1 MRTVE
6 SPPETGSVPPAPP
19 MPSLRSAFEPPQ
31 GPLFQAIGRHKGLI
45 AVIALLGALAGI
57 ALGYARPATYEASAT
72 LQVGQVNPN
81 SAGFAS
87 YTQSSSSL
95 ATAFSRAIAATPV
108 LIEVNRRLQIP
119 PERAVTRLSSE
130 PIPLSPAFRVI
141 AKGPSAEKAKQLANV
156 AAAAVIAYENRSN
169 SANPQAAAL
178 LGSYRRA
185 SLALNKANAAV
196 EVAHSGGSS
205 EDVLAAE
212 AAQSAAKIRLKA
224 IGATYI
230 ATVGS
235 QPPREGFVS
244 LLAGATSASGN
255 RTAKMQLYGFLG
267 LLLGLVAGSAAAF
280 LVERRRQA
288 TPATEPLLKPRPR

>member
-1 MRTVE
+1 MKTVE
-6 SPPETGSVPPAPP
+6 SPPQTGSVPPAPP
-19 MPSLRSAFEPPQ
+19 MPSLQRAFEPPQ
-31 GPLFQAIGRHKGLI
+31 GPFFQAIGHHKRLI
-45 AVIALLGALAGI
+45 AAFALLGVLAGL
-57 ALGYARPATYEASAT
+57 ALGYVRPATYEASAT

-108 LIEVNRRLQIP
+108 LAQVNRRLRIP

-141 AKGPSAEKAKQLANV
+141 AKGPSAVKAKQLANV

-178 LGSYRRA
+178 LTSYRHA

-196 EVAHSGGSS
+196 EAANSGGSS

-244 LLAGATSASGN
+244 LLAAATSASGN

-267 LLLGLVAGSAAAF
+267 LLLGLVAGCAAAF
-280 LVERRRQA
+280 LAERRRQA

>member
-6 SPPETGSVPPAPP
+6 SPPETGRVPPVAT
-19 MPSLRSAFEPPQ
+19 MPTLQGAFEAPQ
-31 GPLFQAIGRHKGLI
+31 GPLFEAIGRHKRLI
-45 AVIALLGALAGI
+45 AVFAVLGALAGI
-57 ALGYARPATYEASAT
+57 ALGYVRPATYEASAT

-87 YTQSSSSL
+87 YTQSASSL

-108 LIEVNRRLQIP
+108 LMQVEKRLQIP
-119 PERAVTRLSSE
+119 PERAVARLSSE

-178 LGSYRRA
+178 LSSYRRA

-196 EVAHSGGSS
+196 TAANAGGSS

-212 AAQSAAKIRLKA
+212 AAQSAATIRLKA

-255 RTAKMQLYGFLG
+255 RAAKMQLYGFLG
-267 LLLGLVAGSAAAF
+267 LLLGLAGGCAAAY
-280 LVERRRQA
+280 LSERRRRA
-288 TPATEPLLKPRPR
+288 APTSEPSLKPQPR